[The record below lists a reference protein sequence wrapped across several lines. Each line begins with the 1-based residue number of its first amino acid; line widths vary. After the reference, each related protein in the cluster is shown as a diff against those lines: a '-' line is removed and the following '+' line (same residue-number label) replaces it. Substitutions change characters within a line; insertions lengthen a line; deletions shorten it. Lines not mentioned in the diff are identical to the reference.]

1 MQSSPAPAPPPT
13 TNVNDND
20 DARRSRA
27 FSNAALP
34 ATLSMTASPP
44 PPPRR
49 APRSRSA
56 DAAITVSPRPRRPS
70 PPPARPRSRSRPP
83 TFPSY
88 GTIPAVPKLATE
100 PDDAQLL
107 SAPVAG
113 PVWRWCAGFRETVMR
128 TFRPTAPAVASK
140 HLEVDASAADG
151 ASSSAGSTLTGD
163 TVVEIAIDDDSELDA
178 AEDDQVPLAPPPRIH
193 PALAALSVVAIY
205 AVLLAVV
212 AVTAPPLTPSQ
223 RQHIRLPH
231 TIAQLKQVAGEVAGL
246 ASTHRATVMAA
257 YAVLFTF
264 LQTFAI
270 PGSLML
276 TLLAG
281 ALYPLP
287 VALLLVSA
295 CSAIGASACYI
306 LARACG
312 RAVVSRLSPLRVA
325 AWRHEVDRHAHDLLP
340 YMVFLRVTP
349 LFPNWLVNVT
359 APHLGVPLRVFF
371 AGTFLGV
378 MPPGFV
384 YVHAGA
390 SLQDLTEDKFRLWTP
405 LNVAAMGMLGALSL
419 LPVLVGRRRRARRG
433 PDEEEVQEVV
443 DGERAPLLG

>member
-1 MQSSPAPAPPPT
+1 MNCFAHELT
-13 TNVNDND
+13 
-20 DARRSRA
+20 RA
-27 FSNAALP
+27 
-34 ATLSMTASPP
+34 
-44 PPPRR
+44 
-49 APRSRSA
+49 
-56 DAAITVSPRPRRPS
+56 
-70 PPPARPRSRSRPP
+70 
-83 TFPSY
+83 
-88 GTIPAVPKLATE
+88 G
-100 PDDAQLL
+100 
-107 SAPVAG
+107 
-113 PVWRWCAGFRETVMR
+113 
-128 TFRPTAPAVASK
+128 
-140 HLEVDASAADG
+140 
-151 ASSSAGSTLTGD
+151 
-163 TVVEIAIDDDSELDA
+163 
-178 AEDDQVPLAPPPRIH
+178 
-193 PALAALSVVAIY
+193 
-205 AVLLAVV
+205 
-212 AVTAPPLTPSQ
+212 SQ

-231 TIAQLKQVAGEVAGL
+231 SIAQLKQVAGEVAGL
-246 ASTHRATVMAA
+246 ASTHRTTVMAA

-325 AWRHEVDRHAHDLLP
+325 AWRREVDRHAHDLLP

-349 LFPNWLVNVT
+349 LFPNWLVNVA

-419 LPVLVGRRRRARRG
+419 LPVLVGRWRRRQVLALHA
-433 PDEEEVQEVV
+433 DEGEVPEVVV
-443 DGERAPLLG
+443 DGERQPLLG

>member
-1 MQSSPAPAPPPT
+1 
-13 TNVNDND
+13 
-20 DARRSRA
+20 
-27 FSNAALP
+27 
-34 ATLSMTASPP
+34 MTSPP
-44 PPPRR
+44 PRPPRR

-56 DAAITVSPRPRRPS
+56 DAAITVSPRPRRSS

-83 TFPSY
+83 SFPSY
-88 GTIPAVPKLATE
+88 GTAPALPKLATE
-100 PDDAQLL
+100 PGDDEQLL
-107 SAPVAG
+107 LAPVAG

-128 TFRPTAPAVASK
+128 TFRPAIANKHAEVAAGAV
-140 HLEVDASAADG
+140 DG
-151 ASSSAGSTLTGD
+151 ASSSAGSTLTGE
-163 TVVEIAIDDDSELDA
+163 TVVEIAADEMDA
-178 AEDDQVPLAPPPRIH
+178 LEDDEDVALLAPPPRIH

-205 AVLLAVV
+205 AVLLVVV

-287 VALLLVSA
+287 LALLLVST
-295 CSAIGASACYI
+295 CSAVGASACYI

-325 AWRHEVDRHAHDLLP
+325 AWRREVDRHAHDLLP

-359 APHLGVPLRVFF
+359 APHLGVPLRVFC

-405 LNVAAMGMLGALSL
+405 LNLAAMGMLGALSL
-419 LPVLVGRRRRARRG
+419 LPVLVGRRRRRARRG
-433 PDEEEVQEVV
+433 PGEEEVPEVE
-443 DGERAPLLG
+443 DGERRPLLG